1 MMAIVFFFGIL
12 ALDQLVKAFIRMT
25 FLPGESLPVIP
36 HVFHITYVLNPGAAF
51 GIFAHERMFFIA
63 AGALLL
69 VLAAFFYPRLRGEAP
84 MLRYGAVAL
93 VAGAVGNL
101 IDRITTGLVVDFLD
115 LRIWPVF
122 NIADI
127 AICGGVACMILAILF
142 PTRFGGE
149 SKAGP
154 LGRIEGW
161 GGFRG
166 GRYL

>member
-1 MMAIVFFFGIL
+1 
-12 ALDQLVKAFIRMT
+12 
-25 FLPGESLPVIP
+25 
-36 HVFHITYVLNPGAAF
+36 
-51 GIFAHERMFFIA
+51 
-63 AGALLL
+63 
-69 VLAAFFYPRLRGEAP
+69 

-127 AICGGVACMILAILF
+127 AICCGVACMILAILF
-142 PTRFGGE
+142 PTIFGGE
-149 SKAGP
+149 EKSGP

-166 GRYL
+166 GRNF

>member
-1 MMAIVFFFGIL
+1 MMALIFFLGIL
-12 ALDQLVKAFIRMT
+12 ALDQLVKACIRMT
-25 FLPGESLPVIP
+25 FVPGETLPVIP

-69 VLAAFFYPRLRGEAP
+69 VLAAAFYPRLKGEAP
-84 MLRYGAVAL
+84 MLRYGALAL
-93 VAGAVGNL
+93 VAGAIGNL
-101 IDRITTGLVVDFLD
+101 IDRVTTGLVVDFLD
-115 LRIWPVF
+115 LRVWPVF

-149 SKAGP
+149 AKAGP

-166 GRYL
+166 GRSL